1 VRLLLHPIGSLLA
14 ARLIIP
20 QRENNRC
27 ALTIDVEVF
36 RCLFL
41 VLIVMHTYTYIKY
54 TIRTNVFQTQ
64 PGGYIK
70 GKNKRTVQYMIC
82 WIPNHSS
89 SNTQVA
95 DSSSPY
101 TGSSVQIRKSQIHLA
116 PIPGQ
121 VFKYPSTDSSS
132 SDTGSSGY
140 MVSKYVGKDLF
151 LLELDTP
158 EKL

>member
-1 VRLLLHPIGSLLA
+1 LCILFIYPTVHRHDEENKHIFMILGNNFNIFVIGDVLISINSNFHWCDGSLLV
-14 ARLIIP
+14 LDG
-20 QRENNRC
+20 NN
-27 ALTIDVEVF
+27 
-36 RCLFL
+36 
-41 VLIVMHTYTYIKY
+41 
-54 TIRTNVFQTQ
+54 
-64 PGGYIK
+64 
-70 GKNKRTVQYMIC
+70 VQYMIC